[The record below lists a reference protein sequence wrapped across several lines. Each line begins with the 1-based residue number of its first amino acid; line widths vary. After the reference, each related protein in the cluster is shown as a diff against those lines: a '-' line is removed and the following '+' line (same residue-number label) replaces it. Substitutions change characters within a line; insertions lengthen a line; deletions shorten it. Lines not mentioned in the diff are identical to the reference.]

1 MKKLKIVKTQSN
13 LNLSKLDIIAYSI
26 YSEEMRNQNLIAHE
40 KWFVDNKNSY
50 QEYYNKAVYYL
61 RKKIRLII
69 WVLQLKCVFLCYKLL

>member
-26 YSEEMRNQNLIAHE
+26 YSEEIKVRKEALMAHE
-40 KWFVDNKNSY
+40 EWFVKNKETHY

-61 RKKIRLII
+61 RKEKLKKLI
-69 WVLQLKCVFLCYKLL
+69 